1 MKKTIDIKVILTS
14 LLFILLLSFSLML
27 VGCGDESSGKINF
40 IVDGQ
45 TYESVETDGF
55 ERIVLPAEPV
65 KDGYD
70 FAGWYYDDQTFE
82 YPFSDTDFIKQQLTV
97 ELSLYAKF
105 ETSVYRTINYNLDG
119 GTNSPNNV
127 ATLSSGRELLLSDPT
142 APSEYLK
149 FAGWFTDSE
158 FKNQITLIAKGRES
172 QIDLYAKWVVKD
184 GYGLY
189 AVKLSSMEPALAVG
203 QAVVTTSDYQ
213 DLQVGDIVVI
223 SYSESSI
230 YYCRRI
236 VEINEVEGQTRYV
249 TKADN
254 NLRIDSRYVTAE
266 NILGKVIDV
275 IKKPASYDEEFNLG
289 GEIAFTE
296 PPQLSIGAF
305 DVNASISVRVQNS
318 QVQISPY
325 DFESNANGEEWIVLN
340 LSSLAFNNNLDPI
353 ILTISITNNS
363 SVRDMMVSLNSRIQ
377 EQSNVVL
384 DIVQNNGAYVSGSE
398 LTLPPQESLTFTIML
413 TTMVT
418 SANLTIENITFGLVL
433 EDANSNKI

>member
-1 MKKTIDIKVILTS
+1 MNMKKVVNLKVILTS
-14 LLFILLLSFSLML
+14 LIFILMFSFSLIL
-27 VGCGDESSGKINF
+27 VGCGEESGGKINF

-82 YPFSDTDFIKQQLTV
+82 YAFSDADFIKQELTV

-105 ETSVYRTINYNLDG
+105 EESVFRTINYNLDG

-127 ATLSSGRELLLSDPT
+127 TTLSSGKELLLSDPT
-142 APSEYLK
+142 VPSEYLR

-158 FKNQITLIAKGRES
+158 FENQITRVAKGRES

-189 AVKLSSMEPALAVG
+189 AVKSSSMEPALSKE

-223 SYSESSI
+223 SYSESLN
-230 YYCRRI
+230 YFCRRI
-236 VEINEVEGQTRYV
+236 VEINEVEGQTRYI
-249 TKADN
+249 TKGDN
-254 NLRIDSRYVTAE
+254 NSAVDLRYVTAE

-275 IKKPASYDEEFNLG
+275 IKTPASYEEPSLGGEVAFTAPPQLSIEAFDVDASVSVRVHNSAAEIMPYDEEFNAAD
-289 GEIAFTE
+289 GEGWKGFEFSIAFN
-296 PPQLSIGAF
+296 
-305 DVNASISVRVQNS
+305 D
-318 QVQISPY
+318 
-325 DFESNANGEEWIVLN
+325 
-340 LSSLAFNNNLDPI
+340 NLDPI
-353 ILTISITNNS
+353 ILTISVTNNS
-363 SVRDMMVSLNSRIQ
+363 STRDMTVYLNTRIQ
-377 EQSNVVL
+377 EQSNVAI
-384 DIVQNNGAYVSGSE
+384 DIVQNDSSYISGSE
-398 LTLPPQESLTFTIML
+398 LTLPSQESMTFTITF
-413 TTMVT
+413 TTRVT
-418 SANLTIENITFGLVL
+418 SANLTIENISFGLVL
-433 EDANSNKI
+433 EEANSL

>member
-1 MKKTIDIKVILTS
+1 MKKVVNLKVVLTS
-14 LLFILLLSFSLML
+14 LIFILLLSFSLIL
-27 VGCGDESSGKINF
+27 VGCGEESGGKINF

-82 YPFSDTDFIKQQLTV
+82 YAFSDADFIKQQLTV

-105 ETSVYRTINYNLDG
+105 EDYRTINYNLDG

-127 ATLSSGRELLLSDPT
+127 TTLSRGKELLLSDPT
-142 APSEYLK
+142 APSEYLR

-158 FKNQITLIAKGRES
+158 FENQITTIPKGRES
-172 QIDLYAKWVVKD
+172 QVDLYAKWLVKD
-184 GYGLY
+184 GYGFY
-189 AVKLSSMEPALAVG
+189 AVKSSSMEPALSEE
-203 QAVVTTSDYQ
+203 QAVITTSDYQ
-213 DLQVGDIVVI
+213 ELQVGDIVVI
-223 SYSESSI
+223 SHSDSSN

-236 VEINEVEGQTRYV
+236 VEIDEVEGQTRYV

-254 NLRIDSRYVTAE
+254 NPLIDSRYVTVE

-275 IKKPASYDEEFNLG
+275 IKKPASYPSLG
-289 GEIAFTE
+289 GVITFTA
-296 PPQLSIGAF
+296 PPQLSIEAT
-305 DVNASISVRVQNS
+305 DVYASVSARVQNS
-318 QVQISPY
+318 RTEIIPY
-325 DFESNANGEEWIVLN
+325 DEEFNAYVEWGKGFVFSI
-340 LSSLAFNNNLDPI
+340 AFNDNLDPI

-363 SVRDMMVSLNSRIQ
+363 SERDMMVSLNSHIQ

-384 DIVQNNGAYVSGSE
+384 DIVQNDSAYTSGEE
-398 LTLPPQESLTFTIML
+398 LTLPSQESMTFTITF
-413 TTMVT
+413 TTRVT

-433 EDANSNKI
+433 EDATSL

>member
-14 LLFILLLSFSLML
+14 LLFILLLSFSLIL

-97 ELSLYAKF
+97 EVSLYAKF
-105 ETSVYRTINYNLDG
+105 ETSVLRTINYNLDG

-127 ATLSSGRELLLSDPT
+127 ATLSSGKELLLFDPT
-142 APSEYLK
+142 APSEHLK
-149 FAGWFTDSE
+149 FDGWFTDSE

-172 QIDLYAKWVVKD
+172 QINLYAKWGVKD

-189 AVKLSSMEPALAVG
+189 VVKSSSMEPALAVG

-213 DLQVGDIVVI
+213 DLQVGDIIVF
-223 SYSESSI
+223 SYVESSFYI
-230 YYCRRI
+230 CHRI

-249 TKADN
+249 TKGDN
-254 NLRIDSRYVTAE
+254 NSAVDSGYVTVE

-275 IKKPASYDEEFNLG
+275 IKTPASYEEPNLG
-289 GEIAFTE
+289 GEVTFIA
-296 PPQLSIGAF
+296 PPQLSIEAF
-305 DVNASISVRVQNS
+305 DVNASVSARVQNS

-325 DFESNANGEEWIVLN
+325 DCVFSAASEGWEVFD

-363 SVRDMMVSLNSRIQ
+363 SERDMMVSLNSRIQ

-418 SANLTIENITFGLVL
+418 SANLTIENITFKLVL
-433 EDANSNKI
+433 EDATSL

>member
-1 MKKTIDIKVILTS
+1 MKKVVNLKVVLTS
-14 LLFILLLSFSLML
+14 LIFILLLSFSLIL
-27 VGCGDESSGKINF
+27 VGCGKENGGKINF

-65 KDGYD
+65 KDDYD

-82 YPFSDTDFIKQQLTV
+82 YPFSDTDFIKQELTV

-105 ETSVYRTINYNLDG
+105 ETSVLRTINYNLDG

-142 APSEYLK
+142 TPSEYLK

-158 FKNQITLIAKGRES
+158 FENQITRVAKGRES

-184 GYGLY
+184 GYRLY
-189 AVKLSSMEPALAVG
+189 AVKSSSMEPALAVG
-203 QAVVTTSDYQ
+203 KSVVTTSDYQ

-223 SYSESSI
+223 SYSESSS

-275 IKKPASYDEEFNLG
+275 IKKPASYEEPSLG
-289 GEIAFTE
+289 GEVTFIF
-296 PPQLSIGAF
+296 PPQLSIEAF
-305 DVNASISVRVQNS
+305 DVNASVSARVQNS
-318 QVQISPY
+318 AAEITPY
-325 DFESNANGEEWIVLN
+325 DYEFSAENQGWEGFD
-340 LSSLAFNNNLDPI
+340 LSSIAFNNNLDPI
-353 ILTISITNNS
+353 ILTINITNNS
-363 SVRDMMVSLNSRIQ
+363 SVRDMTICLNSHIQ

-384 DIVQNNGAYVSGSE
+384 DIVQDESAYISGEE
-398 LTLPPQESLTFTIML
+398 LTLPSQESMTFTITF
-413 TTMVT
+413 TTRVT
-418 SANLTIENITFGLVL
+418 SANLTIENISFRLVL
-433 EDANSNKI
+433 EDGNL

>member
-14 LLFILLLSFSLML
+14 LLFILLLSFSLIL
-27 VGCGDESSGKINF
+27 VGCGEGSKGKINF

-45 TYESVETDGF
+45 AYESVETDGF

-82 YPFSDTDFIKQQLTV
+82 YAFSDTDFIKQQLTV
-97 ELSLYAKF
+97 EVSLYAKF
-105 ETSVYRTINYNLDG
+105 ETSVLRTINYNLDG
-119 GTNSPNNV
+119 GTNSPKNV

-158 FKNQITLIAKGRES
+158 FKNQITKISKGRKS

-189 AVKLSSMEPALAVG
+189 AIKSGSMEPALSIG
-203 QAVVTTSDYQ
+203 QSVVTTSDYQ
-213 DLQVGDIVVI
+213 DLQVGDIIVF
-223 SYSESSI
+223 SYVESSFCI
-230 YYCRRI
+230 CHRI

-249 TKADN
+249 TKGDN
-254 NLRIDSRYVTAE
+254 NSAVDPGYVTAE

-275 IKKPASYDEEFNLG
+275 IKTPASYEEPSLD
-289 GEIAFTE
+289 GEITFD

-305 DVNASISVRVQNS
+305 DVNASVSVRVQNS
-318 QVQISPY
+318 RVEITPY
-325 DFESNANGEEWIVLN
+325 DYEFSAANQGWEGFA

-353 ILTISITNNS
+353 ILTINITNNS
-363 SVRDMMVSLNSRIQ
+363 SDRDMTVSLNSRIQ
-377 EQSNVVL
+377 EQSKVVL
-384 DIVQNNGAYVSGSE
+384 DIVQNDSAYTSGEE
-398 LTLPPQESLTFTIML
+398 LTLPSQESMTFTI
-413 TTMVT
+413 TFTARVT
-418 SANLTIENITFGLVL
+418 PAIAIENISFSFGLVL
-433 EDANSNKI
+433 EGATSL

>member
-14 LLFILLLSFSLML
+14 LLFILLLSFSLIL

-149 FAGWFTDSE
+149 FAGWFADGE
-158 FKNQITLIAKGRES
+158 FKNQITRVAKGRES
-172 QIDLYAKWVVKD
+172 QIDLYAKW
-184 GYGLY
+184 
-189 AVKLSSMEPALAVG
+189 
-203 QAVVTTSDYQ
+203 
-213 DLQVGDIVVI
+213 
-223 SYSESSI
+223 
-230 YYCRRI
+230 
-236 VEINEVEGQTRYV
+236 
-249 TKADN
+249 
-254 NLRIDSRYVTAE
+254 LRMA
-266 NILGKVIDV
+266 
-275 IKKPASYDEEFNLG
+275 
-289 GEIAFTE
+289 
-296 PPQLSIGAF
+296 
-305 DVNASISVRVQNS
+305 
-318 QVQISPY
+318 
-325 DFESNANGEEWIVLN
+325 
-340 LSSLAFNNNLDPI
+340 
-353 ILTISITNNS
+353 TNF
-363 SVRDMMVSLNSRIQ
+363 MM
-377 EQSNVVL
+377 
-384 DIVQNNGAYVSGSE
+384 
-398 LTLPPQESLTFTIML
+398 
-413 TTMVT
+413 
-418 SANLTIENITFGLVL
+418 
-433 EDANSNKI
+433 

>member
-1 MKKTIDIKVILTS
+1 MKKVVNLKVILTS
-14 LLFILLLSFSLML
+14 LIFILLLSFSLIL
-27 VGCGDESSGKINF
+27 VGCGEESSGKINF

-105 ETSVYRTINYNLDG
+105 ETYRTINYNLDG

-127 ATLSSGRELLLSDPT
+127 TTLSRGKELLLSDPT
-142 APSEYLK
+142 APSEYLR

-158 FKNQITLIAKGRES
+158 FENQITTIPKGRES
-172 QIDLYAKWVVKD
+172 QVDLYAKWLVKD
-184 GYGLY
+184 GYGFY
-189 AVKLSSMEPALAVG
+189 AVKSSSMEPALSEE
-203 QAVVTTSDYQ
+203 QSFITISDYQ
-213 DLQVGDIVVI
+213 ELQVGDIVVI
-223 SYSESSI
+223 SYSDSSN

-236 VEINEVEGQTRYV
+236 VEIDEVEGQTRYV

-254 NLRIDSRYVTAE
+254 NLLIDSRYVTVE

-275 IKKPASYDEEFNLG
+275 IKTPASYPSLG

-325 DFESNANGEEWIVLN
+325 EFESNANGEEWIVLN
-340 LSSLAFNNNLDPI
+340 LSSLAFNNNLNPI

-363 SVRDMMVSLNSRIQ
+363 SERDMMVSLNSYIQ

-384 DIVQNNGAYVSGSE
+384 DILQNDSSYISGSE

-433 EDANSNKI
+433 EGATSL

>member
-14 LLFILLLSFSLML
+14 LLFILLLSFSLIL

-45 TYESVETDGF
+45 TYESMETDGF

-82 YPFSDTDFIKQQLTV
+82 YAFSDTDFIKQQLTV

-105 ETSVYRTINYNLDG
+105 ETSVLRTINYNLDG

-127 ATLSSGRELLLSDPT
+127 ATLSSGKELLLFDPT
-142 APSEYLK
+142 APSEHLK
-149 FAGWFTDSE
+149 FDGWFTDSE

-172 QIDLYAKWVVKD
+172 QINLYAKWGVKD

-189 AVKLSSMEPALAVG
+189 VVKSSSMEPALAVG

-213 DLQVGDIVVI
+213 DLQVGDIIVF
-223 SYSESSI
+223 SYVESSSYI
-230 YYCRRI
+230 CHRI

-249 TKADN
+249 TKGDN
-254 NLRIDSRYVTAE
+254 NSAVDSGYVTVE
-266 NILGKVIDV
+266 NILGKVINV
-275 IKKPASYDEEFNLG
+275 IKTPASYEEPNLG
-289 GEIAFTE
+289 GEITFTG
-296 PPQLSIGAF
+296 PPQLSIEAF
-305 DVNASISVRVQNS
+305 DVNASVSARVQNS
-318 QVQISPY
+318 AAEITPY
-325 DFESNANGEEWIVLN
+325 DYEFSAENQGWEGFDL
-340 LSSLAFNNNLDPI
+340 LSLAFNNNLNPI

-363 SVRDMMVSLNSRIQ
+363 SERDMTVSLNSRIQ

-384 DIVQNNGAYVSGSE
+384 DIVHNDSSYISGSE
-398 LTLPPQESLTFTIML
+398 LTLPSQESMTFTITF
-413 TTMVT
+413 TTRVT
-418 SANLTIENITFGLVL
+418 SANLTIENITFSLVL
-433 EDANSNKI
+433 EGATSL

>member
-1 MKKTIDIKVILTS
+1 MKKVVNLKVILTS
-14 LLFILLLSFSLML
+14 LIFILLLSFSLIL

-45 TYESVETDGF
+45 TYESMETDGF

-97 ELSLYAKF
+97 EVSLYDKF
-105 ETSVYRTINYNLDG
+105 ETSVLRTINYNLDG
-119 GTNSPNNV
+119 GINSPNNV

-158 FKNQITLIAKGRES
+158 FENQITLIAKGRES

-184 GYGLY
+184 GYRLY
-189 AVKLSSMEPALAVG
+189 DVKSSSMEPALAVG

-236 VEINEVEGQTRYV
+236 VEINEVEGQMRYV

-254 NLRIDSRYVTAE
+254 NLRIDSRYVTVE

-275 IKKPASYDEEFNLG
+275 IKKLASDEEPNLG
-289 GEIAFTE
+289 GEVAFTA
-296 PPQLSIGAF
+296 PPQLSIEAF
-305 DVNASISVRVQNS
+305 DVNASVSARVQNS
-318 QVQISPY
+318 AAEITPY
-325 DFESNANGEEWIVLN
+325 DYEFSAENQGWEGFDL
-340 LSSLAFNNNLDPI
+340 LSLAFNNNLNPI

-363 SVRDMMVSLNSRIQ
+363 SERDMTVSLNSRIQ

-384 DIVQNNGAYVSGSE
+384 DIVQNDSSYISGSE

-433 EDANSNKI
+433 EGAASL

>member
-1 MKKTIDIKVILTS
+1 MKKVINLKVILTS
-14 LLFILLLSFSLML
+14 LIFILLLSFSLIL

-82 YPFSDTDFIKQQLTV
+82 YAFSVADFIKQQLTV

-105 ETSVYRTINYNLDG
+105 ETSVLRTINYNLDG

-127 ATLSSGRELLLSDPT
+127 TTLSSGKELLLSDPT
-142 APSEYLK
+142 APSECLK
-149 FAGWFTDSE
+149 FDGWFTDSE
-158 FKNQITLIAKGRES
+158 FENQITRIAKGRES
-172 QIDLYAKWVVKD
+172 QIDLYAKWGVKD

-189 AVKLSSMEPALAVG
+189 AIKSSSMEPALSVG

-223 SYSESSI
+223 SYSESSRYI
-230 YYCRRI
+230 CHRI
-236 VEINEVEGQTRYV
+236 VEINEVEGQTRYI
-249 TKADN
+249 TKGDHNSAVDA
-254 NLRIDSRYVTAE
+254 RYVTIE

-275 IKKPASYDEEFNLG
+275 IKKPASYDEEPNLG
-289 GEIAFTE
+289 GEVTFIT
-296 PPQLSIGAF
+296 PSQLSIEAF
-305 DVNASISVRVQNS
+305 DVNASISARVQNS
-318 QVQISPY
+318 AVEIAPY
-325 DFESNANGEEWIVLN
+325 DEEFSAASQGWEVFD
-340 LSSLAFNNNLDPI
+340 LSSIAFNDNLDPI

-363 SVRDMMVSLNSRIQ
+363 SDRDMTVYLSSHIQ
-377 EQSNVVL
+377 EQHNIVL
-384 DIVQNNGAYVSGSE
+384 DIVQNDSSYISRSE
-398 LTLPPQESLTFTIML
+398 LTLPSQESMTFTITF
-413 TTMVT
+413 TTRVT
-418 SANLTIENITFGLVL
+418 SGELDIKNNISFRLVL
-433 EDANSNKI
+433 EDATSL

>member
-1 MKKTIDIKVILTS
+1 MKKVVNLKVILTS
-14 LLFILLLSFSLML
+14 LIFILLLSFSLIL

-45 TYESVETDGF
+45 TYKSVETDGF

-127 ATLSSGRELLLSDPT
+127 ATLSSGREFLLSDPT

-158 FKNQITLIAKGRES
+158 FENQITRVAKGRES

-189 AVKLSSMEPALAVG
+189 AVKSSSMEPALAVG

-213 DLQVGDIVVI
+213 DLQVGDIIVF
-223 SYSESSI
+223 SYVESSS
-230 YYCRRI
+230 YKCHRI
-236 VEINEVEGQTRYV
+236 VEINEVDGQTRYV
-249 TKADN
+249 TKGDN
-254 NLRIDSRYVTAE
+254 NNSVDAGYVTVE

-275 IKKPASYDEEFNLG
+275 IKTPASYEEPSLD
-289 GEIAFTE
+289 GEITFTA
-296 PPQLSIGAF
+296 PSQLSIEAT
-305 DVNASISVRVQNS
+305 DVYASVSARVQNS
-318 QVQISPY
+318 AAEIMPY
-325 DFESNANGEEWIVLN
+325 DVEFSADSEGWKGFVF
-340 LSSLAFNNNLDPI
+340 SLAFNSNLDPI
-353 ILTISITNNS
+353 ILTINITNNS
-363 SVRDMMVSLNSRIQ
+363 SDRDMTVSLNSRIQ
-377 EQSNVVL
+377 EQSKVVL
-384 DIVQNNGAYVSGSE
+384 DIVQNDSAYTSGEE
-398 LTLPPQESLTFTIML
+398 LTLPSQESMTFTI
-413 TTMVT
+413 TFTARVT
-418 SANLTIENITFGLVL
+418 PAIAIENISFSFRLVL
-433 EDANSNKI
+433 EDGNL

>member
-1 MKKTIDIKVILTS
+1 MKKVVNLKVILTS
-14 LLFILLLSFSLML
+14 LIFILLLSFSLIL
-27 VGCGDESSGKINF
+27 VGCGEESGGKINF

-105 ETSVYRTINYNLDG
+105 ETSVLRTINYNLDG

-142 APSEYLK
+142 APSEYLR

-158 FKNQITLIAKGRES
+158 FENQITRVAKGRES
-172 QIDLYAKWVVKD
+172 QIDLYAKWLVKD
-184 GYGLY
+184 GYGFY
-189 AVKLSSMEPALAVG
+189 AVKSSSMEPALAVG
-203 QAVVTTSDYQ
+203 QAVITTSDYQ
-213 DLQVGDIVVI
+213 ELQVGDIVVI
-223 SYSESSI
+223 SYSDSSN

-236 VEINEVEGQTRYV
+236 VEIDEVEGQTRYV
-249 TKADN
+249 TKGDN
-254 NLRIDSRYVTAE
+254 NSAVDPGYVTAE

-275 IKKPASYDEEFNLG
+275 IKTPASLG
-289 GEIAFTE
+289 GEITFTD

-305 DVNASISVRVQNS
+305 DVNASVSVRVHNS
-318 QVQISPY
+318 AAEIMPY
-325 DFESNANGEEWIVLN
+325 DVEFSADSEGWKGFVF
-340 LSSLAFNNNLDPI
+340 SLAFNSNLDPI
-353 ILTISITNNS
+353 ILTINITNNS
-363 SVRDMMVSLNSRIQ
+363 SDRDMTVSLNSRIQ
-377 EQSNVVL
+377 EQSKVVL
-384 DIVQNNGAYVSGSE
+384 DIVQNDSAYTSGEE
-398 LTLPPQESLTFTIML
+398 LTLPSQESMTFTI
-413 TTMVT
+413 TFTARVT
-418 SANLTIENITFGLVL
+418 PAIAIENISFSFGLVL
-433 EDANSNKI
+433 EDANSL

>member
-1 MKKTIDIKVILTS
+1 MKKVVNLKVILTS
-14 LLFILLLSFSLML
+14 LIFILLLSFSLIL
-27 VGCGDESSGKINF
+27 VGCGEESSGKINF

-82 YPFSDTDFIKQQLTV
+82 YAFSDTDFIKQQLTV

-105 ETSVYRTINYNLDG
+105 ETYRTINYNLDG

-127 ATLSSGRELLLSDPT
+127 TTLSRGKELLLSDPT

-158 FKNQITLIAKGRES
+158 FENQITRVAKGRES

-184 GYGLY
+184 GYKLY
-189 AVKLSSMEPALAVG
+189 DVKSSSMEPALTVG
-203 QAVVTTSDYQ
+203 QSVITTSDYQ
-213 DLQVGDIVVI
+213 ELQVGDIVVI
-223 SYSESSI
+223 SYSDSSN

-236 VEINEVEGQTRYV
+236 VEIDEVEGQTRYV

-254 NLRIDSRYVTAE
+254 NLLIDSRYVTVE
-266 NILGKVIDV
+266 NILGKVIGV
-275 IKKPASYDEEFNLG
+275 IETPASDDDINMG
-289 GEIAFTE
+289 GEVAFTA
-296 PPQLSIGAF
+296 PPQLSIEAF
-305 DVNASISVRVQNS
+305 DVNASVSARVQNS

-340 LSSLAFNNNLDPI
+340 LSSLAFNNNLNPI

-363 SVRDMMVSLNSRIQ
+363 SERDMMVSLNSYIQ

-384 DIVQNNGAYVSGSE
+384 DILQNDSSYISGSE

-433 EDANSNKI
+433 EGATSL

>member
-14 LLFILLLSFSLML
+14 LLFILLLSFSLIL
-27 VGCGDESSGKINF
+27 VGCGEESGGKINF

-105 ETSVYRTINYNLDG
+105 ETSVLRTINYNLDG

-142 APSEYLK
+142 APSEYLR

-158 FKNQITLIAKGRES
+158 FENQITTIPKGRES
-172 QIDLYAKWVVKD
+172 QVDLYAKWLVKD
-184 GYGLY
+184 GYGFY
-189 AVKLSSMEPALAVG
+189 AVKSSSMEPALTVG
-203 QAVVTTSDYQ
+203 QSVITTSDYQ
-213 DLQVGDIVVI
+213 ELQVGDIVVI
-223 SYSESSI
+223 SYSDSSN

-236 VEINEVEGQTRYV
+236 VEIDEVEGQTRYV
-249 TKADN
+249 TKGDN
-254 NLRIDSRYVTAE
+254 NLLIDSSYVTVE
-266 NILGKVIDV
+266 NILGKVIGV
-275 IKKPASYDEEFNLG
+275 IETPASDDDINMG
-289 GEIAFTE
+289 GEITFTA
-296 PPQLSIGAF
+296 PPQLSIEAF
-305 DVNASISVRVQNS
+305 DVNASVSARVQNS
-318 QVQISPY
+318 AAELTPY
-325 DFESNANGEEWIVLN
+325 DYEFSAENQGWEGFDL
-340 LSSLAFNNNLDPI
+340 LSLAFNNNLDPI
-353 ILTISITNNS
+353 ILTISITNYS
-363 SVRDMMVSLNSRIQ
+363 SERDMTVSLNSRIQ

-384 DIVQNNGAYVSGSE
+384 DIVQNDSSYISGSE
-398 LTLPPQESLTFTIML
+398 LTLPPQESMTFTITL

-433 EDANSNKI
+433 EGATSL

>member
-1 MKKTIDIKVILTS
+1 MKKVVNLKVVLTS
-14 LLFILLLSFSLML
+14 LIFILLLSFSLIL
-27 VGCGDESSGKINF
+27 VGCGKENGGKINF

-45 TYESVETDGF
+45 TYKSVETDGF

-189 AVKLSSMEPALAVG
+189 VIKSSSMEPALAVG

-213 DLQVGDIVVI
+213 DLQVGDIIVF
-223 SYSESSI
+223 SYVESSS
-230 YYCRRI
+230 YKCHRI
-236 VEINEVEGQTRYV
+236 VEINEVDGQTRYV
-249 TKADN
+249 TKGDN
-254 NLRIDSRYVTAE
+254 NSTIDSRYVTAE
-266 NILGKVIDV
+266 NILGKVIAV

-289 GEIAFTE
+289 GEITFTA
-296 PPQLSIGAF
+296 PSQLSIEAY
-305 DVNASISVRVQNS
+305 DVNASVSARVQNS
-318 QVQISPY
+318 AVEIAPY
-325 DFESNANGEEWIVLN
+325 DYEFNAENQGWEGFA

-363 SVRDMMVSLNSRIQ
+363 SERDMTVYLSSRIQ
-377 EQSNVVL
+377 EQHNVVL
-384 DIVQNNGAYVSGSE
+384 DIVQNDSVYTSGEE
-398 LTLPPQESLTFTIML
+398 LTLPSQESMTFTITF
-413 TTMVT
+413 TTRVT
-418 SANLTIENITFGLVL
+418 SGELDIKNNITFGLVL
-433 EDANSNKI
+433 EDGNL

>member
-1 MKKTIDIKVILTS
+1 MKKVVNLKVVSTS
-14 LLFILLLSFSLML
+14 LIFILMLSFSLML
-27 VGCGDESSGKINF
+27 VGCGEDSGGKINF
-40 IVDGQ
+40 VVDGQ

-82 YPFSDTDFIKQQLTV
+82 YTFSSTDFIKQELTV

-105 ETSVYRTINYNLDG
+105 IPSVYRTINYNLDG

-127 ATLSSGRELLLSDPT
+127 ATLSSGKELLLSDPT

-184 GYGLY
+184 GYRLY
-189 AVKLSSMEPALAVG
+189 AVKSSSMEPALAVG

-213 DLQVGDIVVI
+213 DLQVGDIIVF
-223 SYSESSI
+223 SYVESSS
-230 YYCRRI
+230 YKCHRI

-249 TKADN
+249 TKGDN
-254 NLRIDSRYVTAE
+254 NSAVDSRYVTVE

-275 IKKPASYDEEFNLG
+275 IKTPASYEEPSLGGEVTFTGPSQLSIEAYDVNASVSARVQNSAVEIAPYDEEFNAG
-289 GEIAFTE
+289 
-296 PPQLSIGAF
+296 
-305 DVNASISVRVQNS
+305 
-318 QVQISPY
+318 
-325 DFESNANGEEWIVLN
+325 GEEWEGFD
-340 LSSLAFNNNLDPI
+340 LSSIAFNDNLDPI
-353 ILTISITNNS
+353 ILTINITNNS
-363 SVRDMMVSLNSRIQ
+363 SDRDMTVYLSSRIQ
-377 EQSNVVL
+377 EQHNVVL
-384 DIVQNNGAYVSGSE
+384 DIVQNDRAYVSGEE
-398 LTLPPQESLTFTIML
+398 LTLPPQESLTFTITL

-418 SANLTIENITFGLVL
+418 SGELDIKNNISFRLVL
-433 EDANSNKI
+433 EDGNL

>member
-1 MKKTIDIKVILTS
+1 MKKVVNLKVILTS
-14 LLFILLLSFSLML
+14 LIFILLLSFSIVL

-82 YPFSDTDFIKQQLTV
+82 YTFSSTDFIKQQLTV

-105 ETSVYRTINYNLDG
+105 EESVYRTINYNLDG

-127 ATLSSGRELLLSDPT
+127 TTLSSGKELLLSDPT
-142 APSEYLK
+142 APSEYLR

-158 FKNQITLIAKGRES
+158 FKNQITQVAKGRES

-189 AVKLSSMEPALAVG
+189 AVKSSSMEPALSIE

-289 GEIAFTE
+289 GEITFTA
-296 PPQLSIGAF
+296 PSQLSIEAY
-305 DVNASISVRVQNS
+305 DVNASVSARVQNS
-318 QVQISPY
+318 AVEIAPY
-325 DFESNANGEEWIVLN
+325 DEEFNVYGEEWKGFD
-340 LSSLAFNNNLDPI
+340 LSSIAFNDNLDPI

-363 SVRDMMVSLNSRIQ
+363 SERDMTVYLSSRIQ
-377 EQSNVVL
+377 EQHNVVL
-384 DIVQNNGAYVSGSE
+384 DIVQNDSVYTSGEE
-398 LTLPPQESLTFTIML
+398 LTLPPQESMTFTITF
-413 TTMVT
+413 TTRVT
-418 SANLTIENITFGLVL
+418 SANLTIENISFRLVL
-433 EDANSNKI
+433 EDGNL

>member
-14 LLFILLLSFSLML
+14 LLFILLLSFSLIL

-105 ETSVYRTINYNLDG
+105 ETYRTINYNLDG
-119 GTNSPNNV
+119 GANSPNNV
-127 ATLSSGRELLLSDPT
+127 ATLSRGKELLLSDPT
-142 APSEYLK
+142 APSEYLR

-158 FKNQITLIAKGRES
+158 FENQITTIPKGRES
-172 QIDLYAKWVVKD
+172 QVDLYAKWLVKD
-184 GYGLY
+184 GYGFY
-189 AVKLSSMEPALAVG
+189 AVKSSSMEPALSEEQSVI
-203 QAVVTTSDYQ
+203 TISDYQ
-213 DLQVGDIVVI
+213 ELQVGDIVVI
-223 SYSESSI
+223 SYSDSSN

-236 VEINEVEGQTRYV
+236 VEIDEVEGQTRYV

-254 NLRIDSRYVTAE
+254 NLLIDSRYVTVE

-275 IKKPASYDEEFNLG
+275 IKTPANYEEPNLG
-289 GEIAFTE
+289 GEITFTA
-296 PPQLSIGAF
+296 PPQLSIEAF
-305 DVNASISVRVQNS
+305 DVNASVSARVQNS
-318 QVQISPY
+318 AAEITPY
-325 DFESNANGEEWIVLN
+325 DYEFNAASEGRERFD

-363 SVRDMMVSLNSRIQ
+363 SERDMMVSLNSYIQ

-384 DIVQNNGAYVSGSE
+384 DIVQNDSSYISGSE
-398 LTLPPQESLTFTIML
+398 LTLPSQESMTFTITF
-413 TTMVT
+413 TTRVT

-433 EDANSNKI
+433 EGATSL

>member
-1 MKKTIDIKVILTS
+1 MKKVVNLKVILTS
-14 LLFILLLSFSLML
+14 LIFILMFSFSLIL
-27 VGCGDESSGKINF
+27 VGCGEESGGKINF

-82 YPFSDTDFIKQQLTV
+82 YAFSDADFIKQQLTV

-105 ETSVYRTINYNLDG
+105 EESVYRTINYNLDG

-127 ATLSSGRELLLSDPT
+127 TTLSSGKELLLSDPT
-142 APSEYLK
+142 VPSEYLR

-158 FKNQITLIAKGRES
+158 FENQITRVAKGRES

-189 AVKLSSMEPALAVG
+189 AVKSSSMEPALSKE

-223 SYSESSI
+223 SYSESLN
-230 YYCRRI
+230 YFCRRI
-236 VEINEVEGQTRYV
+236 VEINEVEGQTRYI

-254 NLRIDSRYVTAE
+254 NSSVDPRYVTAE

-275 IKKPASYDEEFNLG
+275 IKTPASYEEPSLG
-289 GEIAFTE
+289 GEVTFT
-296 PPQLSIGAF
+296 PHPQL
-305 DVNASISVRVQNS
+305 
-318 QVQISPY
+318 
-325 DFESNANGEEWIVLN
+325 
-340 LSSLAFNNNLDPI
+340 
-353 ILTISITNNS
+353 
-363 SVRDMMVSLNSRIQ
+363 
-377 EQSNVVL
+377 
-384 DIVQNNGAYVSGSE
+384 
-398 LTLPPQESLTFTIML
+398 
-413 TTMVT
+413 
-418 SANLTIENITFGLVL
+418 
-433 EDANSNKI
+433 

>member
-1 MKKTIDIKVILTS
+1 MKKVVNLKVVSTS
-14 LLFILLLSFSLML
+14 LIFILMLSFSLML
-27 VGCGDESSGKINF
+27 VGCGEDSGGKINF
-40 IVDGQ
+40 VVDGQ

-55 ERIVLPAEPV
+55 ERIVLPVEPV
-65 KDGYD
+65 IDGFD

-97 ELSLYAKF
+97 EMSLYAKF
-105 ETSVYRTINYNLDG
+105 IPSVYRTINYNLDG

-127 ATLSSGRELLLSDPT
+127 TTLSSGKELLLSDPT

-189 AVKLSSMEPALAVG
+189 VIKSRSMEPALSVG

-213 DLQVGDIVVI
+213 DLKVGDIVVF
-223 SYSESSI
+223 SYGESSRYI
-230 YYCRRI
+230 CHRI
-236 VEINEVEGQTRYV
+236 VEINEVDGQTRYV
-249 TKADN
+249 TKGDN
-254 NLRIDSRYVTAE
+254 NSTIDSRYVTAE
-266 NILGKVIDV
+266 NILGKVIAV
-275 IKKPASYDEEFNLG
+275 IKKPASYEEPNLG
-289 GEIAFTE
+289 GEVTFIA
-296 PPQLSIGAF
+296 PPQLSIEAF
-305 DVNASISVRVQNS
+305 DVNASVSARVQNS
-318 QVQISPY
+318 RVEITPY
-325 DFESNANGEEWIVLN
+325 DYEFNAENQGWEGFA

-384 DIVQNNGAYVSGSE
+384 DIVQNDSSYISGSE
-398 LTLPPQESLTFTIML
+398 LTLPSQESLTFTIML

-418 SANLTIENITFGLVL
+418 SANLTIENITFRLVL
-433 EDANSNKI
+433 EDGNL

>member
-1 MKKTIDIKVILTS
+1 MKKVVNLKVVLTS
-14 LLFILLLSFSLML
+14 LIFILLLSFSLIL
-27 VGCGDESSGKINF
+27 VGCGKENGGKINF

-65 KDGYD
+65 KDDYD

-82 YPFSDTDFIKQQLTV
+82 YPFSDTDFIKQELTV

-105 ETSVYRTINYNLDG
+105 ETSVLRTINYNLDG

-142 APSEYLK
+142 TPSEYLK

-158 FKNQITLIAKGRES
+158 FENQITRVAKGRES

-184 GYGLY
+184 GYRLY
-189 AVKLSSMEPALAVG
+189 AVKSSSMEPALAVG
-203 QAVVTTSDYQ
+203 KSVVTTSDYQ

-223 SYSESSI
+223 SYSESSS

-275 IKKPASYDEEFNLG
+275 IKKPASYEEPSLG
-289 GEIAFTE
+289 GEVTFIF
-296 PPQLSIGAF
+296 PPQLSIEAT
-305 DVNASISVRVQNS
+305 DVYASVSARVQNS
-318 QVQISPY
+318 AAEITPY
-325 DFESNANGEEWIVLN
+325 DYEFSAENQGWEGFD
-340 LSSLAFNNNLDPI
+340 LSSIAFNNNLDPI
-353 ILTISITNNS
+353 ILTINITNNS
-363 SVRDMMVSLNSRIQ
+363 SVRDMTICLNSHIQ

-384 DIVQNNGAYVSGSE
+384 DIVQDESAYISGEE
-398 LTLPPQESLTFTIML
+398 LTLPSQESMTFTITF
-413 TTMVT
+413 TTRVT
-418 SANLTIENITFGLVL
+418 SANLTIENISFRLVL
-433 EDANSNKI
+433 EDGNL

>member
-14 LLFILLLSFSLML
+14 LLFILLLSFSLIL

-45 TYESVETDGF
+45 TYESMETDGF

-97 ELSLYAKF
+97 EVSLYDKF
-105 ETSVYRTINYNLDG
+105 ETSVLRTINYNLDG
-119 GTNSPNNV
+119 GINSPNNV

-158 FKNQITLIAKGRES
+158 FENQITLIAKGRES

-184 GYGLY
+184 GYRLY
-189 AVKLSSMEPALAVG
+189 DVKSSSMEPALAVG

-236 VEINEVEGQTRYV
+236 VEINEVEGQMRYV

-254 NLRIDSRYVTAE
+254 NLRIDSRYVTVE

-275 IKKPASYDEEFNLG
+275 IKKLASDEEPNLG
-289 GEIAFTE
+289 GEVAFTA
-296 PPQLSIGAF
+296 PPQLSIEAF
-305 DVNASISVRVQNS
+305 DVNASVSARVQNS
-318 QVQISPY
+318 AAEITPY
-325 DFESNANGEEWIVLN
+325 DYEFSAENQGWEGFDL
-340 LSSLAFNNNLDPI
+340 LSLAFNNNLNPI

-363 SVRDMMVSLNSRIQ
+363 SERDMTVSLNSRIQ

-384 DIVQNNGAYVSGSE
+384 DIVQNDSSYISGSE

-433 EDANSNKI
+433 EGAASL

>member
-1 MKKTIDIKVILTS
+1 MKNVVNLKVVSTS
-14 LLFILLLSFSLML
+14 LIFILMLSFSLML
-27 VGCGDESSGKINF
+27 VGCGEDSGGKINF
-40 IVDGQ
+40 VVDGQ

-55 ERIVLPAEPV
+55 ERIVLPVEPV
-65 KDGYD
+65 IDGFD

-97 ELSLYAKF
+97 EVSLYAKF
-105 ETSVYRTINYNLDG
+105 ETSVLRTINYNLDG

-127 ATLSSGRELLLSDPT
+127 ATLSSGKELLLFDPT
-142 APSEYLK
+142 APSEHLK
-149 FAGWFTDSE
+149 FDGWFTDSE

-172 QIDLYAKWVVKD
+172 QINLYAKWGVKD

-189 AVKLSSMEPALAVG
+189 VVKSSSMEPALAVG

-213 DLQVGDIVVI
+213 DLQVGDIIVF
-223 SYSESSI
+223 SYVESSFYI
-230 YYCRRI
+230 CHRI

-249 TKADN
+249 TKGDN
-254 NLRIDSRYVTAE
+254 NSAVDSGYVTVE

-275 IKKPASYDEEFNLG
+275 IKTPANYEEPNLG
-289 GEIAFTE
+289 GEITFTA
-296 PPQLSIGAF
+296 PPQLSIEAF
-305 DVNASISVRVQNS
+305 DVNASVSARVQNS
-318 QVQISPY
+318 AVEITPY
-325 DFESNANGEEWIVLN
+325 DYEFNAENQGWEGFA

-363 SVRDMMVSLNSRIQ
+363 SERDMMVSLNSRIQ

-418 SANLTIENITFGLVL
+418 SANLTIENITFKLVL
-433 EDANSNKI
+433 EDATSL